1 MAHAVSVV
9 SYGADVDSRFI
20 QINRHGDG
28 AVDKIENSP
37 RKIRAWL
44 KSITGPA
51 RLAVEATGAYHLE
64 LVDQAHKAG
73 LTAYVVNPRSIRQY
87 RESVGQRAK
96 NDRCDARLIARY
108 IDREHDELRAY
119 TPLNA
124 RQRRVWQL
132 LKRRATL
139 VKSRQQLQQSL
150 AGMTGLRGPL
160 GQALSKLDTLIVL
173 IEKQIESLL
182 KELGLWELVECCQSV
197 QGIGKVTAMALVIA
211 FDRGEFTSAD
221 AFVAFLGM
229 DVRVR
234 DSGKFTGQRKLTKK
248 GDGEYRRLIYNAAM
262 TAGRYDFKTYL
273 ERFKDRGMKTTQ
285 AYVALAR
292 KLIRIA
298 FALMK
303 NRQQFDPNRLR
314 VA

>member
-1 MAHAVSVV
+1 MAQEISLL

-20 QINRHGDG
+20 QINGHGEST
-28 AVDKIENSP
+28 VHKIENSP
-37 RKIRAWL
+37 RAIRAWL
-44 KSITGPA
+44 KSIAVPA

-73 LTAYVVNPRSIRQY
+73 LAVYVVNPRAIRQY

-108 IDREHDELRAY
+108 IDREHDELRPY
-119 TPLNA
+119 TPLSA
-124 RQRRVWQL
+124 RQRRAWQL

-139 VKSRQQLQQSL
+139 VKARQQVQQSL
-150 AGMTGLRGPL
+150 AGMTGLRAPRQ
-160 GQALSKLDTLIVL
+160 QAIARIDRLIAL
-173 IEKQIESLL
+173 IEKQIETLL
-182 KELGLWELVECCQSV
+182 KELGLWTLVECCQSV
-197 QGIGKVTAMALVIA
+197 QGIGRVTAMGLVIA
-211 FDRGEFTSAD
+211 FDRGDFKSAD
-221 AFVAFLGM
+221 AFVAYLGM

-234 DSGKFTGQRKLTKK
+234 DSGKFVGQRKLTKK
-248 GDGEYRRLIYNAAM
+248 GDGEYRRLIYNAAV
-262 TAGRYDFKTYL
+262 TAGRYDFKPHL
-273 ERFKDRGMKTTQ
+273 ERLKERGMKTTQ

-303 NRQQFDPNRLR
+303 NRDQFDPKRLR
-314 VA
+314 IA